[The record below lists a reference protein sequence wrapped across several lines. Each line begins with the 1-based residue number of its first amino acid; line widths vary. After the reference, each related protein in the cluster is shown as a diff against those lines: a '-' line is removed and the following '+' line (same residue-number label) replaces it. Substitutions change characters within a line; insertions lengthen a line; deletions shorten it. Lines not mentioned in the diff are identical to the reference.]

1 MHEIQVAEIQAVVQ
15 KLQAVVLKIQA
26 VVQKL
31 QAVVQKLQAVVQ
43 KPSKIMLTTCY
54 QLGMTVMLLVRL
66 KMLSFT
72 CFITAYGIMSCAI
85 ADQTFKLQ

>member
-1 MHEIQVAEIQAVVQ
+1 MRYNVAE
-15 KLQAVVLKIQA
+15 IQA

-54 QLGMTVMLLVRL
+54 QLGMTAMLLVRM
-66 KMLSFT
+66 KTLSFT
-72 CFITAYGIMSCAI
+72 CFTTAYGIVSCAI
-85 ADQTFKLQ
+85 ADQAFKLQYRQF